1 MNPRKEPI
9 FDAPI
14 PGQSLTGELGSK
26 PWEQPP
32 KLVTVNEVIESYMPV
47 FEDKAMVSEILNQL
61 ESGIPIIP
69 IVNILI
75 KAGVMD
81 GDHTI
86 DTGLLA
92 APVLIE
98 MLINV
103 AEASDVKYTVGNK
116 IKKSVEPSMSAIA
129 LALRDF
135 DVASE
140 EETTLEEE
148 IVEASPM
155 EPPVEPSMGLM
166 TKRGEEDGI

>member
-1 MNPRKEPI
+1 MNPSKEPI

-14 PGQSLTGELGSK
+14 PGQSLAGELGSK
-26 PWEQPP
+26 PWEKPP
-32 KLVTVNEVIESYMPV
+32 KLNTVNEVIESYMPV
-47 FEDKAMVSEILNQL
+47 FEDKSMVTEILNQM

-69 IVNILI
+69 IVNLLI

-81 GDHTI
+81 GDHSL

-103 AEASDVKYTVGNK
+103 AEASEVKYKIGNET
-116 IKKSVEPSMSAIA
+116 KKNVEPSMSAIS

-135 DVASE
+135 DDVE
-140 EETTLEEE
+140 EEPTLEEE
-148 IVEASPM
+148 IMEVSPM

>member
-1 MNPRKEPI
+1 MNPSKEPT

-26 PWEQPP
+26 PWEKPP
-32 KLVTVNEVIESYMPV
+32 KLNTVNEVIENYMPA
-47 FEDKAMVSEILNQL
+47 FEDKAMVTEILNQM

-69 IVNILI
+69 IVNLLI
-75 KAGVMD
+75 RAGVMD
-81 GDHTI
+81 GDHTL

-103 AEASDVKYTVGNK
+103 AEASDVKYKIGNET
-116 IKKSVEPSMSAIA
+116 KKNVEPSMSAIA

-135 DVASE
+135 DDVE

-148 IVEASPM
+148 VMEASPM
-155 EPPVEPSMGLM
+155 EPPREPSMGLM